1 LDVRAGTPVTG
12 TVATTGEPPGG
23 VDGTAAAALL
33 TSLGGVGGTAVA
45 LITSLCRVGGGGDSA
60 TVAPGGEATG
70 GEATGGEATVVGA
83 AMVVAGAG
91 VLRMVV
97 VTGTGVVV
105 GKAASGGFG
114 AALVVTGVSAG
125 VDVTVSVAGGG
136 VTTGFGC
143 RGGAMVP
150 GVTVTGEAC
159 GGGAEGMSGT
169 RTGCGVCLAR
179 VGGLTRVVDGPVNG
193 SASTG
198 AVPPVIADNEIAV
211 PDASNTT
218 TPRPLHVRKAA
229 RIAPRLS
236 HR

>member
-1 LDVRAGTPVTG
+1 
-12 TVATTGEPPGG
+12 

-33 TSLGGVGGTAVA
+33 ISLGGVGGTAVA

-60 TVAPGGEATG
+60 TVAPGGEAT
-70 GEATGGEATVVGA
+70 AVGA

-97 VTGTGVVV
+97 V

-114 AALVVTGVSAG
+114 AAVVVTGVSAG
-125 VDVTVSVAGGG
+125 VDVTVSVVGGGG

-159 GGGAEGMSGT
+159 GGGGAEGMSGT

-179 VGGLTRVVDGPVNG
+179 VGGLTGVVDGPVNG

-211 PDASNTT
+211 PDASTT
-218 TPRPLHVRKAA
+218 ITPRPLHVRKAA